1 MRLIKVFLTGLIGL
15 FIIIT
20 LLSLLL
26 PSEIKVSRAVVINAS
41 HDKIVSQLND
51 LKNWKN
57 WEPMF
62 ASDSVAIHF
71 SEPSNV
77 INSVADIT
85 YKEKQAHVT
94 INSMDS
100 SSVKFLLQA
109 KGENDIANEIS
120 VTTLDNN
127 KGQLVEW
134 KALTKLHW
142 YPWDKLYGI
151 FIDRLTG
158 PGYED
163 ALDHL
168 KSFVER

>member
-1 MRLIKVFLTGLIGL
+1 VKAFLAGLIGL
-15 FIIIT
+15 FIVIT

-26 PSEIKVSRAVVINAS
+26 PSKIKVSRAVVINAS
-41 HDKIVSQLND
+41 HDKILSQLND

-62 ASDSVAIHF
+62 GSDSVSIHF
-71 SEPSNV
+71 SEPSNQAG
-77 INSVADIT
+77 SVADIT

-94 INSMDS
+94 ITAIDS

-109 KGENDIANEIS
+109 KGENDIENEIS

-127 KGQLVEW
+127 KGELVEW
-134 KALTKLHW
+134 KSLTKLHW

-151 FIDRLTG
+151 FIDRLIG
-158 PGYED
+158 PNYED
-163 ALDHL
+163 ALNHL
-168 KSFVER
+168 KSFIER

>member
-1 MRLIKVFLTGLIGL
+1 MRLIKAFLTGITGL
-15 FIIIT
+15 FIVIT

-41 HDKIVSQLND
+41 SDKIMSQIND

-62 ASDSVAIHF
+62 ASDSVTKIF
-71 SEPSNV
+71 SSATNQPGSF
-77 INSVADIT
+77 ADIT
-85 YKEKQAHVT
+85 YKDKQAHVQIT
-94 INSMDS
+94 SIDS
-100 SSVKFLLQA
+100 SSIQFLLQA
-109 KGENDIANEIS
+109 KNEDQINNEIN
-120 VTTLDNN
+120 VTRLENN

-163 ALDHL
+163 ALNHL